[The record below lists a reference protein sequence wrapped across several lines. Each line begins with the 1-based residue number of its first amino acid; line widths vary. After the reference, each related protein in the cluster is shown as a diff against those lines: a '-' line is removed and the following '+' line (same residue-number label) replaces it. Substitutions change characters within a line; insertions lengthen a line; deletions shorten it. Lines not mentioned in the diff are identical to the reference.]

1 MPSLLSNLKSARE
14 WATPTLKSSAFLSRG
29 VLTPE
34 EYVAAGDELVYKC
47 PTWTWESGDP
57 AKRKK
62 HLPPG
67 KQFLMTR
74 GVPCP
79 DRVRSMENVVNESVR
94 GWSGRMVG
102 GDGDGDGDG
111 GGGGDDDDDD
121 WLVSRILTEEECRKR
136 EEDALVEGFDV
147 LDMDDDDGGGGG
159 GGGGGSAATTTTTTT
174 KTSSA
179 NRGGGNNHDD
189 EYADGGDR
197 HDDEYADMADFED
210 DDIMADEA
218 AAAAAPPNGNDHEH
232 GDDDIDRHHRGKK
245 NDDNILRVRSYDVS
259 ITYDKYYQ
267 TPRVYLM
274 GYADDGSCRPLTGDE
289 MMEDVVPDYARR
301 TVTVEDH
308 PHLPGPHASIH
319 PCQHGAVMKTI
330 VRNLTRDDGGDD
342 DPRRGNDDGRDG
354 GGGKKRDGGGWG
366 GGRRWRSGR
375 RRWRGAVRGDVPF
388 HIPQVRKF
396 HDTHHKLRFHHGR
409 SRVDEEVR

>member
-57 AKRKK
+57 TKRKK
-62 HLPPG
+62 HLPAD

-79 DRVRSMENVVNESVR
+79 ARVRSMENVVNESVR
-94 GWSGRMVG
+94 GVGRRMMG
-102 GDGDGDGDG
+102 GDGDGDGD
-111 GGGGDDDDDD
+111 DDDDDDDDDDGDDDD

-147 LDMDDDDGGGGG
+147 LDMDDDGGGGG
-159 GGGGGSAATTTTTTT
+159 GMAKSSTTAAGGGGGAAATATTTTTTSAT
-174 KTSSA
+174 KW
-179 NRGGGNNHDD
+179 GGNHRDD
-189 EYADGGDR
+189 DDR
-197 HDDEYADMADFED
+197 HHDEYADMADFED
-210 DDIMADEA
+210 DDVMVDEA
-218 AAAAAPPNGNDHEH
+218 AAAAAVATPAPSSFISSGTNNKH
-232 GDDDIDRHHRGKK
+232 DDGS
-245 NDDNILRVRSYDVS
+245 NDNILRVRSYDVS

-274 GYADDGSCRPLTGDE
+274 GYADDGSNRPLTGDE
-289 MMEDVVPDYARR
+289 MMEDVMSDYAHR
-301 TVTVEDH
+301 TITVENH
-308 PHLPGPHASIH
+308 PHLAGPHASIH

-330 VRNLTRDDGGDD
+330 VRNLTRDDA
-342 DPRRGNDDGRDG
+342 RGNDGDGVGKDG
-354 GGGKKRDGGGWG
+354 GGGGDGGRG
-366 GGRRWRSGR
+366 GGGGGPS
-375 RRWRGAVRGDVPF
+375 VEMYLFIFLKFVSSMIPTISYDFTMDV
-388 HIPQVRKF
+388 HASTRK
-396 HDTHHKLRFHHGR
+396 
-409 SRVDEEVR
+409 